1 MISVEQFIE
10 ATKSK
15 DLDRDLTANPEQ
27 KESVTAPVNESQKI
41 IAGPGSGKTTV
52 LVLRVLKIIFVDD
65 VDPAS
70 VIATTF
76 TIKAADELKSRLLGW
91 GEIIRLYCL
100 KNLDLSDEIETK
112 IRGINFDLVT
122 AGTLDSI
129 AQQTLLEN
137 RLPGQAP
144 PVILDDAVAL
154 SLMNKKGFLATGMFQ
169 PSMKDLFEEEE
180 RRVFGKVPLSDKRSE
195 YLINLNNRM
204 KENMIPIEKLSGYP
218 CLKKV
223 LSAYNTYLDENLQ
236 MDFPALEQAY
246 LQFLKNPE
254 SQPYLDT
261 IKFILVDEYQDTNLL
276 QEAIYRE
283 IIQTAYR
290 NGGSC
295 LIVGDDD
302 QSMYRF
308 RGSRVYLF
316 NDLEARMAS
325 TGVTFK
331 LFFLSK
337 NYRSTPNIVD
347 FYNHFIKMDKDFQS
361 VRINKPDMTAE
372 RKDCINYPVLCMFR
386 EDVSDLARD
395 LSDLI
400 LDVVRGKGF
409 KFKDNEGK
417 EWEIKRSDE
426 GTAADA
432 VVLSSSPAEFTSNNK
447 YRLPYIMNQYLS
459 SRGVEVF
466 NPRGQELQDVPHVEL
481 LCGLTLLCIDP
492 LNEYLTTT
500 YVKGSG
506 KTWVPKDVYNKI
518 MKWRTA
524 AQVKVNDNP
533 KDFRGMV
540 NLQDYVECW
549 QQFKPFGGSKW
560 DKDNV
565 ALVGIMY
572 DLISWIPSMPKEL
585 EGLVYLEAICRTADN
600 SSFVNNFD
608 GKIAFEYNLVPD
620 PERPGKKKRDYK
632 GLMKS
637 SVKSAIADVFVPLA
651 SGLVSVDET
660 LLGDSSYDRLDI
672 MSMHQAKGLEFPIT
686 IVDVASD
693 FKTNHAKQRFK
704 RFPNENDVDVTSFTE
719 DFLST
724 LSPEIKIERE
734 PVDRCFDDM
743 IRRYFVAFSRPQDV
757 LLLVGLTPN
766 MYDLKGKVIPN
777 VGTGWTR
784 DGRWV
789 WGSGLPNL
797 VHL

>member
-1 MISVEQFIE
+1 MISINQFIE
-10 ATKSK
+10 CTRSRE
-15 DLDRDLTANPEQ
+15 LNRDLTSNQEQ
-27 KESVTAPVNESQKI
+27 LEAVSAPVDQSQKI

-52 LVLRVLKIIFVDD
+52 LVLRILKIIFVDD

-91 GEIIRLYCL
+91 GETIRMHCL
-100 KNLDLSDEIETK
+100 NNPALPEDVKSK
-112 IRGINFDLVT
+112 IMKINFNLVT

-169 PSMKDLFEEEE
+169 TSMKNIFEEEE
-180 RRVFGKVPLSDKRSE
+180 KRVFGKIPTSDKRSE

-204 KENMIPIEKLSGYP
+204 KENMIPIDRLSGFP
-218 CLKKV
+218 CLKKI
-223 LSAYNTYLDENLQ
+223 LTAYNTYLEENLQ
-236 MDFPALEQAY
+236 MDFPALESAY
-246 LQFLKNPE
+246 LRFLKDPKSRN
-254 SQPYLDT
+254 YLDT
-261 IKFILVDEYQDTNLL
+261 IKFVLVDEYQDTNLQ
-276 QEAIYRE
+276 QEAIYKE
-283 IIQTAYR
+283 IAANVHQ

-295 LIVGDDD
+295 MIVGDDD

-325 TGVTFK
+325 TGIVFK
-331 LFFLSK
+331 QFFLNK

-347 FYNHFIKMDKDFQS
+347 FSNRFITMDHDFQF
-361 VRINKPDMTAE
+361 VRIAKPDMIAE
-372 RKDCINYPVLCMFR
+372 RKNCINYPILCMFR
-386 EDVSDLARD
+386 DTVEDLSRD
-395 LSDLI
+395 LGDLI
-400 LDVVRGKGF
+400 LKIIRGNGF
-409 KFKDNEGK
+409 RFKDDEGK
-417 EWEIKRSDE
+417 EWEIRRSDD

-447 YRLPYIMNQYLS
+447 CRMPYVLNQYLT
-459 SRGVEVF
+459 SRGIEVF
-466 NPRGQELQDVPHVEL
+466 NPRGQDLQDIHSVEL

-492 LNEYLTTT
+492 MNEYLTTA
-500 YVKGSG
+500 YEKGSG
-506 KTWVPKDVYNKI
+506 MIWAPKDVYGKI
-518 MKWRTA
+518 MKWRTQ
-524 AQVKVNDNP
+524 AQGMVDSNP
-533 KDFRGMV
+533 LDFRGRMY
-540 NLQDYVECW
+540 LRDYVESW
-549 QQFKPFGGSKW
+549 QQFKATDGGKW
-560 DKDNV
+560 DKDSV

-572 DLISWIPSMPKEL
+572 GLMSWIPSMLKEL

-600 SSFVNNFD
+600 SSFVNGFD
-608 GKIAFEYNLVPD
+608 GKIAFEYDRIPNPAK
-620 PERPGKKKRDYK
+620 PGKYVRHYT
-632 GLMKS
+632 GFMKS
-637 SVKSAIADVFVPLA
+637 SVKAAIADVFIPLS
-651 SGLVSVDET
+651 SGLVSVDEA

-693 FKTNHAKQRFK
+693 FSTNHHKQRFK
-704 RFPNENDVDVTSFTE
+704 RFPNEKDIDVTSFTE

-724 LSPEIKIERE
+724 LSPEIRIDRF

-743 IRRYFVAFSRPQDV
+743 IRRYYVAFSRPQDV

-766 MYDLKGKVIPN
+766 MIDNKGKVIPN

-784 DGRWV
+784 DEKWV

>member
-1 MISVEQFIE
+1 MISIEQFIE

-15 DLDRDLTANPEQ
+15 DLKRDLTANPEQ
-27 KESVTAPVNESQKI
+27 MESVTAPVNQSQKI
-41 IAGPGSGKTTV
+41 VAGPGSGKTTV

-65 VDPAS
+65 VDPSS

-91 GEIIRLYCL
+91 GEIIRMYCL
-100 KNLDLSDEIETK
+100 NNLELADEIEIK

-169 PSMKDLFEEEE
+169 PSMKDLFEGEE
-180 RRVFGKVPLSDKRSE
+180 RRVFGKLPMSDKRSE

-223 LSAYNTYLDENLQ
+223 LTAYNTYLEENLQ

-246 LQFLKNPE
+246 LKFLKNPE
-254 SQPYLDT
+254 SRSYLDK

-283 IIQTAYR
+283 IIQTVYR

-316 NDLEARMAS
+316 NDLETRMAS
-325 TGVTFK
+325 TGVSFK
-331 LFFLSK
+331 IFFLSK

-347 FYNHFIKMDKDFQS
+347 FYNSFIKIDRDFQS
-361 VRINKPDMTAE
+361 VRITKPDMTAE

-386 EDVSDLARD
+386 DEVSVLARD

-400 LDVVRGKGF
+400 LDIVRGDGY

-417 EWEIKRSDE
+417 EWEIKRSDD

-432 VVLSSSPAEFTSNNK
+432 VVLSSSPAEFSSSNA
-447 YRLPYIMNQYLS
+447 RLPYIMNQYLS
-459 SRGVEVF
+459 SRGIEVF
-466 NPRGQELQDVPHVEL
+466 NPRGQELQDVPNVEL

-500 YVKGSG
+500 YEKG
-506 KTWVPKDVYNKI
+506 KTWAPRDVYSKI

-524 AQVKVNDNP
+524 AQARVDDNP
-533 KDFRGMV
+533 KDLRGLV
-540 NLQDYVECW
+540 CLKDYVESW
-549 QQFKPFGGSKW
+549 QHFKPLGGTKW

-565 ALVGIMY
+565 ALVRIMY

-608 GKIAFEYNLVPD
+608 GKIAFEYDLVPD
-620 PERPGKKKRDYK
+620 PQRPGKKKREYK
-632 GLMKS
+632 SLMKS
-637 SVKSAIADVFVPLA
+637 SVKSAIADVFIPLA
-651 SGLVSVDET
+651 SGLVSVDEA

-693 FKTNHAKQRFK
+693 FKTNHPKQRFK
-704 RFPNENDVDVTSFTE
+704 RFPNEKDIDVTSFTE
-719 DFLST
+719 DFLAT
-724 LSPEIKIERE
+724 LSPEIKIERK

-743 IRRYFVAFSRPQDV
+743 IRRYFVAFSRPQDI

-766 MYDLKGKVIPN
+766 MYDIKGKVIPN